1 MTDQPLSSSFTLLIC
16 GDWAPVA
23 PFDPGLS
30 ADPDRLYGDLLPILR
45 AADLAVVNLESPFAA
60 AGLTPVAK
68 DGVYMSLEDSWIGSL
83 TAVPFHLATLAN
95 NHILDYGFAGLA
107 RTQSILRDKGIDFC
121 GAGASRHE
129 WAAPWRRKIGETEL
143 AVINVAEGEEGK
155 AEGASGGVA
164 PFDIPSVCER
174 IRSLRAENALVVVI
188 AHAGREHLPI
198 PAPYIRDA
206 YRAWAEAGAHLVVGH
221 HPHVPQGME
230 RWSGGTIYYSLGN
243 FVMWMDS
250 QQDLHNL
257 GICVQA
263 RFAEGALAE
272 TDVVPFNIHPKGL
285 TRLRAEDEAR
295 FRLLLGRLSDLIREP
310 ERLETVW
317 AAFADRWFETAG
329 VAEIA
334 ESAALLAGP
343 RRMTQTVV
351 KLMAAGSAG
360 NSPGARL
367 KQKLLWRLNAF
378 LKGGVNSIPPAA
390 ERRNAA
396 AVLRNRFDTPAHRE
410 LYLIALKRIMSG
422 EAGTAPDWAKA
433 LLDEWGA
440 VD

>member
-1 MTDQPLSSSFTLLIC
+1 
-16 GDWAPVA
+16 
-23 PFDPGLS
+23 
-30 ADPDRLYGDLLPILR
+30 
-45 AADLAVVNLESPFAA
+45 LESPFAA

-68 DGVYMSLEDSWIGSL
+68 DGVYMSLEDSWIGAL

-107 RTQSILRDKGIDFC
+107 RTQSILRDNGIDFC
-121 GAGASRHE
+121 GAGASQHE
-129 WAAPWRRKIGETEL
+129 WTAPWRRKVGESEL

-155 AEGASGGVA
+155 AEGSGGGVA
-164 PFDIPSVCER
+164 PFDVPAVCER

-206 YRAWAEAGAHLVVGH
+206 YRAWADAGAHLVVGH

-230 RWSGGTIYYSLGN
+230 RWGGGTIYYSLGN

-250 QQDLHNL
+250 QQALHNL
-257 GICVQA
+257 GICLQA
-263 RFAEGALAE
+263 RFTNSALAGTE
-272 TDVVPFNIHPKGL
+272 VIPFNIHPNGL
-285 TRLRAEDEAR
+285 TRLRAGVADLFHTQFE
-295 FRLLLGRLSDLIREP
+295 RLSTLITEP
-310 ERLETVW
+310 EKLETVW
-317 AAFADRWFETAG
+317 AAFADRWFETSG

-343 RRMTQTVV
+343 RRMAQTLV

-360 NSPGARL
+360 NGFAARL

-378 LKGGVNSIPPAA
+378 LQGGVSSIPPAA

-396 AVLRNRFDTPAHRE
+396 AILRNRFDTLAHRE
-410 LYLIALKRIMSG
+410 LYLLALKRVMTG
-422 EAGTAPDWAKA
+422 EAGTTPDWAKA
-433 LLDEWGA
+433 LLDEWGS